1 MRPRLPAD
9 VRANL
14 VDALARLLLAD
25 LERRPVVV
33 EGTEAV
39 SNCGQA
45 AETLGEPR

>member
-1 MRPRLPAD
+1 MQSPLPAGVLAD
-9 VRANL
+9 L

-39 SNCGQA
+39 TNYA
-45 AETLGEPR
+45 ADTSGEPR